1 MNDDNIA
8 LFKLALTE
16 GLSNRIDREIS
27 DCTEEI
33 APSPAHIRA
42 MNKIVGRLPQRKL
55 PASPKL
61 KKIIAILIAA
71 ALLLTGCAIA
81 YRNEIRD
88 FFEEMYETFVKV
100 NCSEDEDGEKLEY
113 FYELTYVPEGYSLN
127 RCWKEEIKA
136 SYTFVNSAGDKI
148 LFIQSLLD
156 ARAFYIDIETGYKQI
171 VDISR
176 YDVYYKVTKGRSYY
190 LWNDGTYMFSLTSD
204 VEIPTNEL
212 NLIIEGIK

>member
-100 NCSEDEDGEKLEY
+100 NCTEDEGGEKLEY
-113 FYELTYVPEGYSLN
+113 FYELTYLPEGYSLKSGIQEPIIA
-127 RCWKEEIKA
+127 R
-136 SYTFVNSAGDKI
+136 YTFVNSAGDKI
-148 LFIQSLLD
+148 SFMQTVLD
-156 ARAFYIDIETGYKQI
+156 TWNFYMDIETGYKQI

-190 LWNDGTYMFSLTSD
+190 LWNDDTYMFSLTSD
-204 VEIPTNEL
+204 VEMTIDEL